1 MAIDYSTEEGRE
13 RSGLQIDPNAGSE
26 PRVRQQFARLRDT
39 LQSMSTDIDVARNEA
54 ADAQATA
61 DAPAWTTI
69 TGTPTTIAG
78 YGIADSIT
86 LTSSSLPPT
95 GAGTVGKFHEDVSA
109 HRLYWGE
116 GSAWYYTQG
125 TLYTPSTTPGEW
137 DFSDSVNSGQIVTVG
152 F

>member
-1 MAIDYSTEEGRE
+1 MSIDYSTEEGRE

-61 DAPAWTTI
+61 DAIDI
-69 TGTPTTIAG
+69 TM
-78 YGIADSIT
+78 T
-86 LTSSSLPPT
+86 LTSSALPPT
-95 GAGTVGKFHEDVSA
+95 ATGAIGLFHINTA
-109 HRLYWGE
+109 LHRFYWVE
-116 GSAWYYTQG
+116 GSSWYYVTG
-125 TLYTPSTTPGEW
+125 SLYTPATTPGEW
-137 DFSDSVNSGQIVTVG
+137 HFNDPVNSGQIVTVG